1 MPANPGSN
9 PLFKFEGQSVRVVM
23 IEDKPW
29 FVMKDVA
36 ECLGF
41 DAEGTGNYHTSL
53 DGRDKLVIEKRV
65 ANSDLLPMFHGRTP
79 VLTLVS
85 EPGLYKLILRAQPN
99 RHPAAKRF
107 QDWVTR
113 EVLPALRKDGM
124 YVMGEEKVKAGEM
137 SHHLPRKPAGYEV
150 IFTRQ

>member
-1 MPANPGSN
+1 MNPIPANPGSN
-9 PLFKFEGQSVRVVM
+9 PLFKFEGKSVRVVM

-41 DAEGTGNYHTSL
+41 DAEGTGGYHRAL
-53 DGRDKLVIEKRV
+53 DGRDKLVIQKRV
-65 ANSDLLPMFHGRTP
+65 TDSHLLSLFHGKSP

-85 EPGLYKLILRAQPN
+85 EPGLYKLILRAHPN
-99 RHPAAKRF
+99 VNPAVKRF

-124 YVMGEEKVKAGEM
+124 YVMGEEKVKTACG
-137 SHHLPRKPAGYEV
+137 HKAA
-150 IFTRQ
+150 